1 MAITITPVGTGPYT
15 KSWDITSSVD
25 TDLAIQIPHSF
36 SVAYEAVAPALV
48 FLTPLQPEFYAKEWT
63 LGVVDDVNININ
75 SAVSNAGAL
84 AGTPQLQV
92 IAQLPQSI
100 MD

>member
-1 MAITITPVGTGPYT
+1 MITITPVGTGPYS
-15 KSWDITSSVD
+15 KSWNITSSAN

-36 SVAYEAVAPALV
+36 VVAYEAVIPQFV
-48 FLTPLQPEFYAKEWT
+48 FMTALQPEFYTKEWT
-63 LGVVDDVNININ
+63 LGVVDDVNINIA
-75 SAVSNAGAL
+75 SAVSTGGAL
-84 AGTPQLQV
+84 AATPQLQV